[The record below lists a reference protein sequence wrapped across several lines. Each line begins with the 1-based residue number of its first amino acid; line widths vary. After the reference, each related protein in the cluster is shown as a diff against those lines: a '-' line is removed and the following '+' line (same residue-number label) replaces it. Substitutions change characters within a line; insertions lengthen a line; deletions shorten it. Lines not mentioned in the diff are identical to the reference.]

1 MNNNISYND
10 FKNTEFYST
19 FIKNNLGRGYLK
31 VIVSTA
37 SEAVPIVDAE
47 VVVYQ
52 DIENYRV
59 IFYRGRTDS
68 SGIIDNIE
76 LPSPN
81 SVTFGS
87 LEVPEYAIYKLD
99 IKANGYVDIYDYTVG
114 VFSNIKVIQNV
125 NLEPVVKIEK

>member
-1 MNNNISYND
+1 MNNISYND
-10 FKNTEFYST
+10 FKNTKFYST
-19 FIKNNLGRGYLK
+19 FIKNNSGRGYLK

-99 IKANGYVDIYDYTVG
+99 IKANGYVDIYDYIVG

>member
-1 MNNNISYND
+1 MNNISYND
-10 FKNTEFYST
+10 FKNTELYST
-19 FIKNNLGRGYLK
+19 FIKNNSGRGYLK

-87 LEVPEYAIYKLD
+87 LEVPEYAIYKLV

>member
-1 MNNNISYND
+1 MNNISYND
-10 FKNTEFYST
+10 FKNTELYSN
-19 FIKNNLGRGYLK
+19 FIKNNSGRGYLK